1 MAKKGKERGVQNLKI
16 STTKGAFLVKKT
28 TLFKSLILMTK
39 NTNSGHKL

>member
-16 STTKGAFLVKKT
+16 SRKKGVFLVKKT

-39 NTNSGHKL
+39 NTNSRHKL